1 MSAVD
6 QILSLQDERAVYR
19 LMAHAALGH
28 LHDAQQ
34 REAKLA
40 EQLQALRDEL
50 RRYTAAQMPASM

>member
-6 QILSLQDERAVYR
+6 TIIALQDELAVYR
-19 LMAHAALGH
+19 LMTHAALGQ

-34 REAKLA
+34 RETKLA

-50 RRYTAAQMPASM
+50 RRYITAQMGQSC